1 MYKAIIIEELKKQK
15 QALCMTYEAIAYRS
29 GVGIATVKRTFAG
42 HDISLDRLEK
52 IAMALDC
59 EIGIKPR
66 TSPKSLYNSQI
77 NKKAQEIVNKVI
89 QTSALENQAIDMKTE
104 QKMLSQAKA
113 MIAKM
118 PKSQVWE

>member
-1 MYKAIIIEELKKQK
+1 MYKAIILEELKKQK
-15 QALCMTYEAIAYRS
+15 QALCMTHEVIAYRS
-29 GVGIATVKRTFAG
+29 GVGIATVKRIFAG
-42 HDISLDRLEK
+42 HDVSLDRLEK
-52 IAMALDC
+52 IAIALDC
-59 EIGIKPR
+59 ELSIKPR